1 MAHANL
7 HDFDSACRRIRLHA
21 NPPVPGRKN
30 PEPDEPAPPVR
41 DDDDTSPPN
50 DDEVEHHRPGRDERL
65 VLRARPMA
73 AGAEMRSRTRSAG

>member
-7 HDFDSACRRIRLHA
+7 HDLDSGCSPTRLHA

-30 PEPDEPAPPVR
+30 PEPDQPAPPGR
-41 DDDDTSPPN
+41 DDDDTTPPD

-73 AGAEMRSRTRSAG
+73 GRREQRERTAG